1 MRWASADNTTRATK
15 GRRQEENG
23 SNKQEATKRGQ
34 HSRQVMV
41 NLLHIRMIVQL
52 LEQPHDVLLL
62 LRVAHLHCLLHLT
75 RSTFPH
81 ERLVRELHL
90 SLQVVLSEALVDCV
104 QLLRLALHHHRVGLL
119 VIDDVVGS
127 QLDGQVEDV
136 LLLVVLRELRMTDS
150 GESYRD
156 GADVVKET
164 RGTAGGSEVAHA
176 LGEQMADFGN
186 SPLLVVGQALNDNG
200 AAAGT
205 EPLVCSRLQLVRAYV
220 TPLPIA
226 YSDSFHSS
234 HALCCPWAYWRHAQ
248 P

>member
-1 MRWASADNTTRATK
+1 M
-15 GRRQEENG
+15 
-23 SNKQEATKRGQ
+23 
-34 HSRQVMV
+34 
-41 NLLHIRMIVQL
+41 
-52 LEQPHDVLLL
+52 
-62 LRVAHLHCLLHLT
+62 
-75 RSTFPH
+75 
-81 ERLVRELHL
+81 
-90 SLQVVLSEALVDCV
+90 
-104 QLLRLALHHHRVGLL
+104 
-119 VIDDVVGS
+119 
-127 QLDGQVEDV
+127 

-156 GADVVKET
+156 GADIVKET
-164 RGTAGGSEVAHA
+164 RGAAGGSEVAHA

-200 AAAGT
+200 AATGT